1 MFPFNDSGMWSGLIC
16 GLLFGY
22 VLENAGFGS
31 PLKLSAQFRLTD
43 WSVFK
48 VMFTAIVVAA
58 FGLWALRVVGWL
70 KPDVVSVPQALI
82 MASAVGGALVGAGF
96 AVGGFCPGT
105 SMVGVASGRKDALVF
120 VVGLLVGTTAFSVF
134 FGPAIRSMMAI
145 GAVIEGDTMT
155 DAYGISEPLMLAV
168 LAVFLVAVFYVGSW
182 FERRGSGPVTAEQAV
197 AGATC
202 DR

>member
-1 MFPFNDSGMWSGLIC
+1 
-16 GLLFGY
+16 
-22 VLENAGFGS
+22 
-31 PLKLSAQFRLTD
+31 
-43 WSVFK
+43 
-48 VMFTAIVVAA
+48 
-58 FGLWALRVVGWL
+58 
-70 KPDVVSVPQALI
+70 
-82 MASAVGGALVGAGF
+82 
-96 AVGGFCPGT
+96 
-105 SMVGVASGRKDALVF
+105 MVGVASGRKDALVF

-155 DAYGISEPLMLAV
+155 DAYGISEPVMLAV